1 VKIDIPSVLVHM
13 RGRVVREAG
22 SPSAER
28 WAMAALARVFASRR
42 RYEAAQ
48 RALRLGRA
56 PLRAPALATS
66 LPGPLKAWARA
77 RDLPAIPE
85 QTFRDW
91 WRSR

>member
-1 VKIDIPSVLVHM
+1 M

-22 SPSAER
+22 VARPER
-28 WAMAALARVFASRR
+28 WAMAALARVFSSRR

-56 PLRAPALATS
+56 PLRAGGSPS
-66 LPGPLKAWARA
+66 VLPGPLRAWTGA
-77 RDLPAIPE
+77 RDLPEIPD
-85 QTFRDW
+85 QTFREW